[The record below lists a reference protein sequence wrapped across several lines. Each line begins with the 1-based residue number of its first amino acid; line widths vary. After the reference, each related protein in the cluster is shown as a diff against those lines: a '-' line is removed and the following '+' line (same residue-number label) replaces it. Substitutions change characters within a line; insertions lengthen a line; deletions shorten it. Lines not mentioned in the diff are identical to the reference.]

1 MLYSKV
7 WMPCCLLRL
16 LKQCCSGENGQEL
29 TILAMAAIMNPI
41 GCEGNDYSVRVVAA
55 GLFDHGAG
63 CGKGSR
69 QTC

>member
-29 TILAMAAIMNPI
+29 TILSRAAIINPI
-41 GCEGNDYSVRVVAA
+41 GCEGNDYNVRVVAA
-55 GLFDHGAG
+55 GLFGHGAG